1 MPALLCRPN
10 ECLFDVLNGSAIELD
25 DAVTAP
31 NLEGDLELSI
41 KLFVHRH
48 FRAMFLTYIFAEV
61 DAAGCEIYIPTPLQL
76 TNDFATLP
84 DCDGDYNKQAELMT
98 HTSVV

>member
-1 MPALLCRPN
+1 MTSQVAQMPEKVLPKRVMPALLCRPN

-61 DAAGCEIYIPTPLQL
+61 DAAGCEIYIPTSIAI
-76 TNDFATLP
+76 D
-84 DCDGDYNKQAELMT
+84 K
-98 HTSVV
+98 

>member
-1 MPALLCRPN
+1 MPAILCRPN

-48 FRAMFLTYIFAEV
+48 FRATFLTYIFAEV

>member
-1 MPALLCRPN
+1 MPENVLPKRVMPALLCRPN

-31 NLEGDLELSI
+31 DLEGDLELSI

-61 DAAGCEIYIPTPLQL
+61 DAAGCEIYIQ
-76 TNDFATLP
+76 NSIAID
-84 DCDGDYNKQAELMT
+84 K
-98 HTSVV
+98 